1 MDMCD
6 NGDTEAA
13 VGDTHRQTR
22 RWGWKGR
29 TGILRDPEQQQGKAS
44 TWTSVHKKE
53 LHFRRFS
60 GSSLEETG
68 PDTAGEELLFK
79 RLLQQRRQACHHAGP
94 NHLQS
99 LPPHSL
105 VCYSSSSLESSH
117 RTSPP
122 TPSLKSLTK
131 KGTNLI
137 VCATQKWLR
146 ANLFFY

>member
-1 MDMCD
+1 MCE

-13 VGDTHRQTR
+13 VGDTHRQTQ
-22 RWGWKGR
+22 RWK
-29 TGILRDPEQQQGKAS
+29 QGKAS
-44 TWTSVHKKE
+44 TWTSVHNKE
-53 LHFRRFS
+53 LHFRSS

-137 VCATQKWLR
+137 VCATQKWLK